1 MLIAALGVALSAV
14 VASPLVAS
22 IRPEDQRLA
31 ERFTLTSNDL
41 GSGLRS
47 IRPRYTKVVRN
58 PCPSAPRIEGFI
70 TGVTYSPA
78 FSALD
83 NLKHAAETTRVFA
96 SVPLAK
102 RWFDWSE
109 GGELA
114 KCTQAALMKMHRQH
128 GYKVSD
134 LRRRRESMTLDCS
147 SCPKY
152 VLRAWRMSHVLEKP
166 GDRMTWFADNVSVRL
181 GRVTMNFGFEGYD
194 RPFTQPGMVVARVL
208 EH

>member
-1 MLIAALGVALSAV
+1 MAALGVALSAV
-14 VASPLVAS
+14 VASPLAAS
-22 IRPEDQRLA
+22 IRPEDQQLA
-31 ERFTLTSNDL
+31 ERFNLTLNDL

-47 IRPRYTKVVRN
+47 TRPGSTKVLYPN
-58 PCPSAPRIEGFI
+58 PCPSAPRLERFVTGFA
-70 TGVTYSPA
+70 YSPS
-78 FSALD
+78 FSAPN

-166 GDRMTWFADNVSVRL
+166 GDRTIWFADNVSVRL
-181 GRVTMNFGFEGYD
+181 GRVTMNFLFEGYD
-194 RPFTQPGMVVARVL
+194 RPFTQPGMVVASVL